1 MNYYGVVWSFRDSLT
16 HYGIKGQRWGIRRFQ
31 YENGSYTP
39 EGKERYYK
47 DYDRGVKKGKY
58 DNDPELRDLYV
69 MEQKEIDHTV
79 ERAQKTFMDSLTS
92 NSKALSRKDRK
103 LIEKVRSGQILSS
116 SEERDLNDAWRKYGQ
131 HNFKLQRQ
139 HDSILKKYNAWS
151 SNDSLSPDAKKKND
165 AIADEM
171 SEYRQAVNEMNYASM
186 LYEEQQY
193 ARSIRDDINS
203 AKNQKYVDPAYRT
216 FSSKDEKAKA
226 EAEYMRSTWELDY
239 ADVTDENEDRLTNEA
254 VHIMHK
260 MTGLSMNGNDAIPK
274 SERNKAMY
282 DHKPR
287 SDYDR
292 FVPFDDYDNWI
303 PKYEKTDEWKDLQD
317 RREKLRID
325 SEYSR
330 LDDEYHKAVK
340 SNSLSKKEL
349 AKLFEARDK
358 AYEEYNNEL
367 HKIEK
372 EERRI
377 EEPFYTQIAK
387 NVLLDL
393 GYEVTP
399 ENIECIFPIVWYD

>member
-1 MNYYGVVWSFRDSLT
+1 MNYHGITWSFRDSLT
-16 HYGIKGQRWGIRRFQ
+16 HYGIKGQRWGVRRFQ

-47 DYDRGVKKGKY
+47 DRDSVAKK
-58 DNDPELRDLYV
+58 
-69 MEQKEIDHTV
+69 
-79 ERAQKTFMDSLTS
+79 AQKSFMDSLTS

-116 SEERDLNDAWRKYGQ
+116 SEEKDLNDAWRKYGQ

-193 ARSIRDDINS
+193 VRSIRDDINS

-226 EAEYMRSTWELDY
+226 EAEYMRSTWEPDY

-303 PKYEKTDEWKDLQD
+303 PKYEQTDEWKDLQD
-317 RREKLRID
+317 RREKLRTD

-330 LDDEYHKAVK
+330 LDDKCHEAVK

-349 AKLFEARDK
+349 ARLFDARDK
-358 AYEEYNNEL
+358 AYKAYNNEL
-367 HKIEK
+367 DKIEK

-377 EEPFYTQIAK
+377 QEPFYTQIAK

-399 ENIECIFPIVWYD
+399 ENIECVFPIVWYD